1 MSLASDYEN
10 YVDNGGEIAI
20 HGFNFQTY
28 VGIYLML
35 HLHKLK
41 NLFEISFEKDDDISL
56 INLTS
61 NKKFKIQVKSEKL
74 TLSKVINGTKKDPKS
89 ILGKLLLNSENYNYV
104 VLTFGQERGSALKE
118 LCKKE
123 DKNLGNF
130 CYSLDCKNFED
141 SQNKFSKNSKD
152 NFKKIKK
159 FLDESKYPVEKLLFQ
174 ETPFTTESD
183 NCLNYLF
190 GYSNND
196 YQGTL
201 RKIEINKNQLLC
213 ILGSIYHSIDRS
225 SQITKFDNNIFKIIE
240 KQNKKEE
247 YIEGLLRELEFKRGF
262 TLTQKLKNN
271 KADYIENKE
280 LYRNL
285 LGDIS
290 IPKISDNQLFA
301 DFLYDTA
308 QEIEKNLTENKK
320 ERINIYIIKWYII
333 DKYIDR
339 EFLYDGYQN

>member
-56 INLTS
+56 TNITS
-61 NKKFKIQVKSEKL
+61 NKKFKIQVKSERL
-74 TLSKVINGTKKDPKS
+74 TLGKIIEGTKNDPKS
-89 ILGKLLLNSENYNYV
+89 ILGKLLLNSENYNYA
-104 VLTFGQERGSALKE
+104 VLSFGQERGRSLKE

-123 DKNLGNF
+123 DKILGNS
-130 CYSLDCKNFED
+130 CYSLNNEHFENT
-141 SQNKFSKNSKD
+141 QKKISKTSGE
-152 NFKKIKK
+152 NFKKLKK
-159 FLDESKYPVEKLLFQ
+159 FLDDSKYPSEKLLFQ

-183 NCLNYLF
+183 NCLNYLY

-196 YQGTL
+196 YQGAL
-201 RKIEINKNQLLC
+201 RKIEINKEQLLC
-213 ILGSIYHSIDRS
+213 VMGSIYHSIDRS
-225 SQITKFDNNIFKIIE
+225 SQISKFDNSIFKIIE

-247 YIEGLLRELEFKRGF
+247 YIEGLLKELEQKKGF
-262 TLTQKLKNN
+262 IFVQRLKNN

-280 LYRNL
+280 LYMNL
-285 LGDIS
+285 LNNIV
-290 IPKISDNQLFA
+290 IPELSDNELFT
-301 DFLYDTA
+301 DYLYKTT
-308 QEIEKNLTENKK
+308 QEIEKNLTEIKK
-320 ERINIYIIKWYII
+320 ERVNIYIIKWYII
-333 DKYIDR
+333 DKYIER
-339 EFLYDGYQN
+339 ELMYVGY